1 MSQINE
7 ALKRAKKS
15 QKEQAPPL
23 PPAAPPLPP
32 LPSVEPESRGGL
44 GWLVLIILIVAIAC
58 FFIGLAFTTRKPATE
73 PAVTVTNVVQAA
85 AAPVVPPKPVAP
97 TNVVVPPPKPAPP
110 ALKLEGILYV
120 PGQPPQAIVNGQTVY
135 TGDTVNGFRV
145 KTISKNNVSFVAADG
160 TEKNLALSE

>member
-1 MSQINE
+1 MSQITE

-32 LPSVEPESRGGL
+32 LPPTEPESRGGL
-44 GWLVLIILIVAIAC
+44 GWLVLIIVIVAIAC
-58 FFIGLAFTTRKPATE
+58 FFIGLAFTRKPATE
-73 PAVTVTNVVQAA
+73 PAVTVTNVVQVT
-85 AAPVVPPKPVAP
+85 AAPVVPPKPAAP
-97 TNVVVPPPKPAPP
+97 TNVVVSPPKPAPP
-110 ALKLEGILYV
+110 ALKLQGILYV

-145 KTISKNNVSFVAADG
+145 KTISQNNVSFVASDG
-160 TEKNLALSE
+160 TEKSLALGE

>member
-23 PPAAPPLPP
+23 PPGAPP
-32 LPSVEPESRGGL
+32 LPSVEPESRDGL
-44 GWLVLIILIVAIAC
+44 GWLVLIIMILAVAC

-73 PAVTVTNVVQAA
+73 PAATVTNVVQVV
-85 AAPVVPPKPVAP
+85 AAPIVPPKPVAP
-97 TNVVVPPPKPAPP
+97 TNVVVAPPPKPAPP

-145 KTISKNNVSFVAADG
+145 KTISKNTVSFVTSDG
-160 TEKNLALSE
+160 TEKNLVLGE